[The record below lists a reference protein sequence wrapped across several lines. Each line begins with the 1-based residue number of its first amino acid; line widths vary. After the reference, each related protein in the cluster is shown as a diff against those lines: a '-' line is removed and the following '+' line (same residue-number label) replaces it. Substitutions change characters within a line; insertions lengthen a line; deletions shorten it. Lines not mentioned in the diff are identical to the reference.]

1 MEVLLLLVM
10 GAINILCFLTGARVG
25 QVTARGEKLELPS
38 VNPMEAW
45 RNRQDKKETQAEQD
59 KIDTILQNIE
69 SYDGTG
75 RGQKDVPGR

>member
-1 MEVLLLLVM
+1 MEAVT
-10 GAINILCFLTGARVG
+10 ILALGFICMACFLTGAKVG
-25 QVTARGEKLELPS
+25 QTTAKGEKIETPTI
-38 VNPMEAW
+38 NPMEAW
-45 RNRQDKKETQAEQD
+45 RNRQDKKEAQAEQD

>member
-1 MEVLLLLVM
+1 MEAVT
-10 GAINILCFLTGARVG
+10 ILALGFICMACFLTGAKVG
-25 QVTARGEKLELPS
+25 QATAKGEKIETPTI
-38 VNPMEAW
+38 NPMEAW